1 MKKLLIFLSFSL
13 WAFVVSAQPKNI
25 ILVMVDGMGYN
36 HSQIITAEKN
46 CVLNNFDVNYAV
58 SNYPTYWNTLD
69 KEYDVNYYRG
79 DYHVRRVWQE
89 FSYADSLPLDPLTA
103 GSALATGVK
112 PALDAVSYDMD
123 DRELET
129 IIERAISKGKAT
141 AIATN
146 GSVWDNSAI
155 LPFVCH
161 KKVAQ
166 STDDF
171 DDLFFDLLKSKVNL
185 VISSELYS
193 VENENWVFVADQ
205 KNMPANLV
213 KQVMIGKETLQSKEF
228 GELTAASL
236 DLLAT
241 NENGFVFVSECA
253 NIEMDFD
260 NEDVRVQET
269 MANVDSY
276 ISTIYSWVEKNSNW
290 DETLMIV
297 VGSYEKGYA
306 TSKSFDK
313 TAMPK
318 TFLSKSPDDFQYNS
332 LNNTNLLTPMFAK
345 GNGSELFSNYIDET
359 DFVLGSYI
367 NNTEV
372 AQVCFRV
379 MPQERKTPKNIIF
392 MINDGCGI
400 SPIKAAE
407 YYTGNQAP
415 FESFPVRLW
424 NCTHP
429 TAISSATATVATWDN
444 SYESRLAWI
453 GKSYLWNKNNATCSG
468 ASATAMSS
476 GKKTYYFS
484 LGVDVERNSMK
495 SIARHAKEMGKSAG
509 VATNSPYYDATPGA
523 FFTNNPSR
531 LSYNDLSRQLVIES
545 NADVVIGC
553 DHPEYD
559 NNGQKKAKP
568 NYKNVGGEEILQGL
582 RAGATTYSI
591 ASNSGW
597 TTVQDIDGDGEPDP
611 WTFVED
617 SASLVQYMVGETP
630 KRLFGLVP
638 VEGSMQFYRDGKDV
652 NTVHYDDWNKGMP
665 QLWQIGRVA
674 INCLSKNE
682 NGFFLM
688 IENDMVDNAG
698 HKNRPGRQIEE
709 QIEFNRTVDSVIAWI
724 EKESSWDETL
734 LIITADHETG
744 FMADPTFK
752 EDSIM
757 LNHWQI
763 IDNGVGNMPGIGY
776 YSIDHTNQ
784 LVPFFAKGV
793 GSEIFYSYADE
804 WDYVRGKYL
813 NNSEIGQSMFELW
826 NGQACRFVNESPK
839 VQFTDTVFVKQDTDF
854 EFVIP
859 ENCVTD
865 VEDDVYL
872 TLVSKPTWVN
882 FDAETRT
889 ISGHGT
895 KRLGTSNVT
904 FNVTDGESTG
914 ASITIQFLVKICV
927 YKEEE
932 NTAINQI
939 KESNTDIVF
948 PSISVTAV
956 TVRSTSGKGEILVRD
971 LHGKIVKT
979 VSVNGPETVVETGQL
994 KAGEYIVQIID
1005 DEIITSRKII
1015 VH

>member
-1 MKKLLIFLSFSL
+1 MKKLAVFVISLLSATF
-13 WAFVVSAQPKNI
+13 AFAQPKNI
-25 ILVMVDGMGYN
+25 ILVMVDGMGVN
-36 HSQIITAEKN
+36 HSQIITSEKN

-89 FSYADSLPLDPLTA
+89 FDYADSLPIDPITA

-112 PALDAVSYDMD
+112 PAFDAVSYDMD
-123 DRELET
+123 NTELET
-129 IIERAISKGKAT
+129 ILERAMAKGKMT

-166 STDDF
+166 TTEDF
-171 DDLFFDLLKSKVNL
+171 DDLFFDVLKSKVNL

-205 KNMPANLV
+205 KNMPANLS

-253 NIEMDFD
+253 NIEMDSD
-260 NEDVRVQET
+260 NENVRVQET
-269 MANVDSY
+269 MADVDAY
-276 ISTIYSWVEKNSNW
+276 ISTIYSWVEQNSNW
-290 DETLMIV
+290 DETLLIV

-313 TAMPK
+313 SSMHK
-318 TFLSKSPDDFQYNS
+318 TFLSKSKEDFQYNS
-332 LNNTNLLTPMFAK
+332 LNNTNLLTPMYAK
-345 GNGSELFSNYIDET
+345 GNGSELFLNYADET

-367 NNTEV
+367 NNTEI
-372 AQVCFRV
+372 AQVCFRL
-379 MPQERKTPKNIIF
+379 MPNEIKKPKNIIF
-392 MINDGCGI
+392 MVNDGCGI

-407 YYTGNQAP
+407 YYTGKATP
-415 FESFPVRLW
+415 FTNFPVALW
-424 NCTHP
+424 NCTHASA
-429 TAISSATATVATWDN
+429 TSSATSSLANWNNT
-444 SYESRLAWI
+444 YESRLAWT
-453 GKSYLWNKNNATCSG
+453 GKDYLWKGKNATCSG

-484 LGVDVERNSMK
+484 LGVDVERNAMK

-531 LSYNDLSRQLVIES
+531 LNYNDLSRQLVIES

-559 NNGQKKAKP
+559 NNGQKKESP
-568 NYKNVGGEEILQGL
+568 DYTNVGGEEIMQGL
-582 RAGATTYSI
+582 RAGATTYAIS
-591 ASNSGW
+591 SNSGW
-597 TTVQDIDGDGEPDP
+597 NTVRDIDGDGEPDP

-617 SASLVQYMVGETP
+617 SASLVQYMTGETP
-630 KRLFGLVP
+630 KRLFGMIP
-638 VEGSMQFYRDGKDV
+638 VEGSMQFYRDGIDV
-652 NTVHYDDWNKGMP
+652 NNVHYDDWNKGMP
-665 QLWQIGRVA
+665 RLWQIGRVA

-688 IENDMVDNAG
+688 IENDMVDNGG
-698 HKNRPGRQIEE
+698 HKNRPGRQLEE

-826 NGQACRFVNESPK
+826 EGTACSYTNESPK
-839 VQFTDTVFVKQDTDF
+839 INFTDTLFVKQSTDF
-854 EFVIP
+854 RFELPKDI
-859 ENCVTD
+859 VTD
-865 VEDDVYL
+865 KEDEL
-872 TLVSKPTWVN
+872 SIKLVSKPTWVN
-882 FDAETRT
+882 FDEENFA
-889 ISGHGT
+889 
-895 KRLGTSNVT
+895 LYGTSLKRTGTSLVSFT
-904 FNVTDGESTG
+904 ATDGAKSG
-914 ASITIQFLVKICV
+914 AAIEISFTVKICIYADKTNMENITSNKAV
-927 YKEEE
+927 YPTLAMSK
-932 NTAINQI
+932 
-939 KESNTDIVF
+939 
-948 PSISVTAV
+948 V
-956 TVRSTSGKGEILVRD
+956 TVRTDGNDGQIIMRNML
-971 LHGKIVKT
+971 GQTVKT
-979 VSVNGPETVVETGQL
+979 VSITNNLTEIGVSDLP
-994 KAGEYIVQIID
+994 KGEYLIQIIED
-1005 DEIITSRKII
+1005 KNVTTKKII
-1015 VH
+1015 VR